1 MLINHTAPRSEE
13 ISLAELKAA
22 ISTGRGREVISE
34 RDELEFTLSTGERV
48 VAVCARIIEN
58 KELGS
63 GSAEFVFK
71 NCLAERWQM
80 NKTATNKGGYFK
92 SEMRRH
98 ILEDVYPT
106 LPPELVDVL
115 DLKDITEEI
124 DGETVTYSDA
134 LYIPSATDVF
144 GVDADE
150 WYLDLNHNGQASIF
164 ATERERVKEIDGVTA
179 NWWLRS
185 PLASNPSYF
194 VIVSTSGRVNY
205 YGAYYSFG
213 VAPGF
218 CV

>member
-13 ISLAELKAA
+13 INIAELKAA

-34 RDELEFTLSTGERV
+34 RDELEVTLSTGERV

-106 LPPELVDVL
+106 LPRELVDVL

-134 LYIPSATDVF
+134 LYLPSATDVF

-150 WYLDLNHNGQASIF
+150 WYLDLNHNGQAPIF
-164 ATERERVKEIDGVTA
+164 ATERDRVKEIDGVTA
-179 NWWLRS
+179 AWWLRS
-185 PLASNPSYF
+185 PDSGNATTFVFVTTDGSVSY
-194 VIVSTSGRVNY
+194 G
-205 YGAYYSFG
+205 GAYNSFG

-218 CV
+218 IL

>member
-1 MLINHTAPRSEE
+1 MKISYTAPRREE
-13 ISLAELKAA
+13 IDLAKLKEA
-22 ISTGRGREVISE
+22 ISTGRGLDVIHE
-34 RDELEFTLSTGERV
+34 RDELEFELSTGERV
-48 VAVCARIIEN
+48 VAVCSRVIEDR
-58 KELGS
+58 EHGS

-71 NCLAERWQM
+71 DCLAKRWVM

-106 LPPELVDVL
+106 LPPELRDVL
-115 DLKDITEEI
+115 YLKDITEKI
-124 DGETVTYSDA
+124 DGEEVTFSDA
-134 LYIPSATDVF
+134 LYLPSATDVF
-144 GVDADE
+144 GEDADG
-150 WYLDLNHNGQASIF
+150 WYNDLNHNGQAPIF
-164 ATERERVKEIDGVTA
+164 KTERDRVKEIDGVTA

-194 VIVSTSGRVNY
+194 VIVSTSGSVNY

>member
-1 MLINHTAPRSEE
+1 MKINHTAPRSED

-98 ILEDVYPT
+98 ILEDVYQT

-150 WYLDLNHNGQASIF
+150 WYLDLNHNGQAPIF
-164 ATERERVKEIDGVTA
+164 KTERDRVKEIDGVTA
-179 NWWLRS
+179 RWWLRS
-185 PLASNPSYF
+185 PYAGGPTRF
-194 VIVSTSGRVNY
+194 VIVATSGSVDSS
-205 YGAYYSFG
+205 AATYSYG